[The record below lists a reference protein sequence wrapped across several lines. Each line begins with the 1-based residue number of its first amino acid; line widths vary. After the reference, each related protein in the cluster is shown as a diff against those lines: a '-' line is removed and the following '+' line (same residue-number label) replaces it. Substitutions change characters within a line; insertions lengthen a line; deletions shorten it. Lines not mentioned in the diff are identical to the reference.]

1 MKNTKKAIVKE
12 DSENNINS
20 KPKQQSSNNN
30 KGISNKDNKVQL
42 YSGIGYI
49 HVDKAEYEDSS
60 LNLVNFEKKKH
71 HMEGRLSKTQLSE
84 KITVNLKTLYGS
96 RKVYSFEVRVKDKLY
111 TLIELLLEEELKN
124 GEKQKW
130 NSNFQYR
137 LISTNG
143 LIKEINPMLTFADEE
158 IKHNFTLI
166 LASPYKIYFS
176 ESLKHQGIYVSI
188 IYKIFSWKSLTLL
201 RTINQEMRSTY

>member
-1 MKNTKKAIVKE
+1 MKTSKKAMVKE
-12 DSENNINS
+12 DPENNNNS
-20 KPKQQSSNNN
+20 KSKQQSSNNN
-30 KGISNKDNKVQL
+30 KGTSTKDNKVQV

-71 HMEGRLSKTQLSE
+71 QMEGRVSKSQLSE
-84 KITVNLKTLYGS
+84 KIVVNLKTLYGS
-96 RKVYSFEVRVKDKLY
+96 RRVFTFEVRVKDKLH
-111 TLIELLLEEELKN
+111 TLIDLVIEEELKI

-130 NSNFQYR
+130 NPNFQYR

-143 LIKEINPMLTFADEE
+143 LIKELNPMLTFADEE
-158 IKHNFTLI
+158 IKNNFTII

-176 ESLKHQGIYVSI
+176 ETMKHQGIQVRQLFKKI
-188 IYKIFSWKSLTLL
+188 IFTLFS
-201 RTINQEMRSTY
+201 